1 MKATVDIPDQLY
13 RRVKA
18 RAALE
23 GRAVRDVTIE
33 LYEHWLGD
41 RPSDSPAEREAAA
54 AAWIARWQE
63 LGERVEASAKDPR
76 TTLRILLDDRR

>member
-41 RPSDSPAEREAAA
+41 RPADSPDERKAAA

-63 LGERVEASAKDPR
+63 LGERIAAEAKDPR
-76 TTLRILLDDRR
+76 TTRQILLDDRR

>member
-18 RAALE
+18 QAALE
-23 GRAVRDVTIE
+23 GRAVRDVTIQ

-41 RPSDSPAEREAAA
+41 RPPGGPIDRRAASEA
-54 AAWIARWQE
+54 WLARWQA
-63 LGERVEASAKDPR
+63 LGEEIATRARDPR
-76 TTLRILLDDRR
+76 TTRRILTDDRR